1 MVIGQM
7 SSRTEISLNFMIFS
21 TRRRS
26 PQWFSTI
33 TTIYSYSFSA
43 GAFLG
48 PVVVKPF
55 LTIEQSSKPLEST
68 NQSGVAANASSI
80 IDDGATLNRTE
91 LTAVPPQLDPED
103 FGIRTIYPILAGVAG
118 LISLACLA
126 MGLYTRRSP
135 SLHQELKRPD
145 ETGTKP
151 SFTAD
156 SEQPMKLKDGSGNGE
171 DKGYGVKTAFTVV
184 MIAYFFLYVGM
195 EVRYSTLLYKLL
207 LYESRF

>member
-1 MVIGQM
+1 
-7 SSRTEISLNFMIFS
+7 MIFNHKL
-21 TRRRS
+21 
-26 PQWFSTI
+26 

-55 LTIEQSSKPLEST
+55 LTIDQSSKPLEST
-68 NQSGVAANASSI
+68 NRSGVAANASSI
-80 IDDGATLNRTE
+80 IDDGATQHPTTLNRTE
-91 LTAVPPQLDPED
+91 FPAVPPQLDPED

-145 ETGTKP
+145 ETGIQP
-151 SFTAD
+151 SLTAD
-156 SEQPMKLKDGSGNGE
+156 SEQPMKLKDGLGNGDVSLPANQKE

-207 LYESRF
+207 LNESRF

>member
-1 MVIGQM
+1 M
-7 SSRTEISLNFMIFS
+7 
-21 TRRRS
+21 
-26 PQWFSTI
+26 
-33 TTIYSYSFSA
+33 
-43 GAFLG
+43 
-48 PVVVKPF
+48 VKPF
-55 LTIEQSSKPLEST
+55 LTIDQSSKPLEST

-80 IDDGATLNRTE
+80 IDDGATKHPTTRNMTE
-91 LTAVPPQLDPED
+91 LPAVPPQLDPED

-156 SEQPMKLKDGSGNGE
+156 SEQPMKMKDGSDNGE
-171 DKGYGVKTAFTVV
+171 VSLPANQKKDKGCGVKTAFTVV

-195 EVRYSTLLYKLL
+195 EVRYSTLLCKLL
-207 LYESRF
+207 LNESRF

>member
-1 MVIGQM
+1 
-7 SSRTEISLNFMIFS
+7 MIFNHKL
-21 TRRRS
+21 
-26 PQWFSTI
+26 

-55 LTIEQSSKPLEST
+55 LTIDQSSKPLEST

-80 IDDGATLNRTE
+80 IGDGATLNRTE
-91 LTAVPPQLDPED
+91 FPAVPPQLDPED

-156 SEQPMKLKDGSGNGE
+156 SEQPMKMKDGSDNGE
-171 DKGYGVKTAFTVV
+171 VSLPANQKKDKGCGVKTAFTVV

-195 EVRYSTLLYKLL
+195 EVR
-207 LYESRF
+207 

>member
-1 MVIGQM
+1 M
-7 SSRTEISLNFMIFS
+7 
-21 TRRRS
+21 
-26 PQWFSTI
+26 
-33 TTIYSYSFSA
+33 
-43 GAFLG
+43 
-48 PVVVKPF
+48 VVKPF
-55 LTIEQSSKPLEST
+55 LTIDQSSKPLEST
-68 NQSGVAANASSI
+68 NHSGVAANASSI
-80 IDDGATLNRTE
+80 IDDGATQHPTTLNMTE
-91 LTAVPPQLDPED
+91 LPAVPPQLDPED

-195 EVRYSTLLYKLL
+195 EVRYST
-207 LYESRF
+207 